1 MSEPKQ
7 LGQGYRGSIL
17 SGTMRPEDCLP
28 AFMSLLE
35 QGWSDEAQR
44 LSQAAIDEGWPHGRD
59 VTDLICNDPFSEKQ
73 SYIAMSWL
81 LEEIEVALD
90 SIAPEGTYFGTS
102 EGDGADWGFWSYDEQ
117 TLQDIE
123 PEG

>member
-17 SGTMRPEDCLP
+17 SGTLRPEDTLP
-28 AFMSLLE
+28 TFMGVLE
-35 QGWSDEAQR
+35 EHWLAEYDR
-44 LSQAAIDEGWPHGRD
+44 LALAAIAEGWPRGR
-59 VTDLICNDPFSEKQ
+59 TGLIFSDPFSEKQ

-81 LEEIEVALD
+81 LEEVEQALD
-90 SIAPEGTYFGTS
+90 SIAPEGTYFGTN

-123 PEG
+123 PES